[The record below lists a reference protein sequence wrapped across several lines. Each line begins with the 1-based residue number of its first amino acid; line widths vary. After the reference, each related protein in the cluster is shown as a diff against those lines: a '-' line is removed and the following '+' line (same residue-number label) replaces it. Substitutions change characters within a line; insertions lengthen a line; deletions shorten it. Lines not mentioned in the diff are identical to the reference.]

1 MATSFS
7 SSASSLSSLSTTRP
21 LTGKSPLCGP
31 RTPET
36 VSQYSFHIVNAAVTG
51 LRTSARLFT
60 GDLVSPIYHHRR
72 PSSLHYLLLSSRE
85 WLLFTRNESTVICR
99 VLHLLPHFHPSGA
112 IPSDSVLS
120 SSFSR
125 L

>member
-1 MATSFS
+1 MSTSFS
-7 SSASSLSSLSTTRP
+7 SSSSSLSSTGL
-21 LTGKSPLCGP
+21 LTGKSPLRGP

-36 VSQYSFHIVNAAVTG
+36 VSQYSFHIVNAAVTE

-60 GDLVSPIYHHRR
+60 GDLVSPTYHHRR
-72 PSSLHYLLLSSRE
+72 LYVTFFSLPKNGYYLRETKALSFVVESSV
-85 WLLFTRNESTVICR
+85 LF
-99 VLHLLPHFHPSGA
+99 PHFHPSGT
-112 IPSDSVLS
+112 IPSDSTLS